1 MSEEMFRLDGNRQER
16 MIGRI
21 DAILAVHPERHQFH
35 SRQDVLFLAVDQLWQ
50 QMLENDSERGI
61 SGTERNSQDR

>member
-1 MSEEMFRLDGNRQER
+1 MSDKIFCLDRNRQER

-21 DAILAVHPERHQFH
+21 DEILAIDPDRHQFH

-50 QMLENDSERGI
+50 EMVKI
-61 SGTERNSQDR
+61 SPSFDGPSNEKR